1 MIRICEEADRE
12 FASSLFYFVNNE
24 PFKNTKTAR
33 WKYRIFYLIYDNQRR
48 DRHKSAANEI
58 RGHDCRARQLFQGQ
72 SGSVHYTAYSS
83 NEVKKLEI
91 ELGITIFSRNKH
103 GVQVTDAGRGI
114 SGMFELAKFLYK
126 RLADRISPKKELR
139 NIHFRGSFY
148 IVKNYGIPFFLAID
162 KHS

>member
-1 MIRICEEADRE
+1 MNLQQMKYVVMIAEQGNFSR
-12 FASSLFYFVNNE
+12 ASQVLYITQ
-24 PFKNTKTAR
+24 PT
-33 WKYRIFYLIYDNQRR
+33 L
-48 DRHKSAANEI
+48 
-58 RGHDCRARQLFQGQ
+58 
-72 SGSVHYTAYSS
+72 S
-83 NEVKKLEI
+83 NEVKKLEK

-103 GVQVTDAGRGI
+103 GAQVTDAGRGI

>member
-1 MIRICEEADRE
+1 MRRGRQRVCLFAFFISWTTSLLRI
-12 FASSLFYFVNNE
+12 L
-24 PFKNTKTAR
+24 
-33 WKYRIFYLIYDNQRR
+33 
-48 DRHKSAANEI
+48 
-58 RGHDCRARQLFQGQ
+58 RQLAGSTEYFILFTITKEGTGMNLQQMKYVVMIAEQGSFSRASQ
-72 SGSVHYTAYSS
+72 VLYITQPTLS
-83 NEVKKLEI
+83 NEVKKLEK

-103 GVQVTDAGRGI
+103 SVQVTDAGRGI

>member
-1 MIRICEEADRE
+1 MNLQQMKYVVMIAEQGSFSR
-12 FASSLFYFVNNE
+12 ASQVLYITQ
-24 PFKNTKTAR
+24 PT
-33 WKYRIFYLIYDNQRR
+33 L
-48 DRHKSAANEI
+48 
-58 RGHDCRARQLFQGQ
+58 
-72 SGSVHYTAYSS
+72 S
-83 NEVKKLEI
+83 NEVKKLEK

-103 GVQVTDAGRGI
+103 GAQVTDAGRGI

-126 RLADRISPKKELR
+126 RLADRISPKNELR

>member
-1 MIRICEEADRE
+1 MNLQQMKYVVMIAEQGSFSR
-12 FASSLFYFVNNE
+12 ASQVLYITQ
-24 PFKNTKTAR
+24 PT
-33 WKYRIFYLIYDNQRR
+33 L
-48 DRHKSAANEI
+48 
-58 RGHDCRARQLFQGQ
+58 
-72 SGSVHYTAYSS
+72 S
-83 NEVKKLEI
+83 NEVKKLEK

-103 GVQVTDAGRGI
+103 SVQVTDAGRGI

-126 RLADRISPKKELR
+126 RLADRISPKNELR

>member
-1 MIRICEEADRE
+1 MNLQQMKYVVMIAEQGS
-12 FASSLFYFVNNE
+12 FSKASQVLYITQ
-24 PFKNTKTAR
+24 PT
-33 WKYRIFYLIYDNQRR
+33 L
-48 DRHKSAANEI
+48 
-58 RGHDCRARQLFQGQ
+58 
-72 SGSVHYTAYSS
+72 S
-83 NEVKKLEI
+83 NEVKKLEK

-103 GVQVTDAGRGI
+103 GAQVTDAGRGI

-126 RLADRISPKKELR
+126 RLADRISSKKELR

>member
-1 MIRICEEADRE
+1 MNLQQMKYVVMIAEQGNFSR
-12 FASSLFYFVNNE
+12 ASQVLYI
-24 PFKNTKTAR
+24 TQHT
-33 WKYRIFYLIYDNQRR
+33 L
-48 DRHKSAANEI
+48 
-58 RGHDCRARQLFQGQ
+58 
-72 SGSVHYTAYSS
+72 S
-83 NEVKKLEI
+83 NEVMKLEK
-91 ELGITIFSRNKH
+91 ELGITLFYRNKH
-103 GVQVTDAGRGI
+103 GAQVTDAGRGI

>member
-1 MIRICEEADRE
+1 MNLQQMKYVVMIAEQGNFSR
-12 FASSLFYFVNNE
+12 ASQVLYITQ
-24 PFKNTKTAR
+24 PT
-33 WKYRIFYLIYDNQRR
+33 L
-48 DRHKSAANEI
+48 
-58 RGHDCRARQLFQGQ
+58 
-72 SGSVHYTAYSS
+72 S
-83 NEVKKLEI
+83 NEVKKLEK

-103 GVQVTDAGRGI
+103 GAHAGRGI

>member
-1 MIRICEEADRE
+1 MNLQQMKYVVMIAEQGSFSR
-12 FASSLFYFVNNE
+12 ASQVLYITQ
-24 PFKNTKTAR
+24 PT
-33 WKYRIFYLIYDNQRR
+33 L
-48 DRHKSAANEI
+48 
-58 RGHDCRARQLFQGQ
+58 
-72 SGSVHYTAYSS
+72 S
-83 NEVKKLEI
+83 NEVKKLEK

-103 GVQVTDAGRGI
+103 GAQVTDAGRGI

>member
-1 MIRICEEADRE
+1 MKYVVMIAEQGNFSR
-12 FASSLFYFVNNE
+12 ASQVLYITQ
-24 PFKNTKTAR
+24 PT
-33 WKYRIFYLIYDNQRR
+33 L
-48 DRHKSAANEI
+48 
-58 RGHDCRARQLFQGQ
+58 
-72 SGSVHYTAYSS
+72 S
-83 NEVKKLEI
+83 NEVKKLEK

-103 GVQVTDAGRGI
+103 GAQVTDAGRGI